1 MSEPQLVRAPR
12 LHVEAVL
19 STGATVGLGRQQT
32 HYLRNVMRAQPG
44 DAVALFNGRDGEWRA
59 RIDRVGRDEC
69 ACTPQTRTRAQ
80 ADDGDVWLAF
90 APIKRARIDLIA
102 EKATE
107 LGAARLIPVV
117 TERTQ
122 AARVNVARL
131 RSRAIEAAEQCGRL
145 TVPDVSAPVKV
156 DELTRDWP
164 DGRRLLVCA
173 ADAPPLATV
182 LAADTDAHWA
192 VLIGPEGGFSPRE
205 VDGLRQLPFVRCVG
219 LGPRILRAETAAIA
233 ALAVLQSLAGDWRA

>member
-1 MSEPQLVRAPR
+1 MAGPHRS
-12 LHVEAVL
+12 
-19 STGATVGLGRQQT
+19 
-32 HYLRNVMRAQPG
+32 
-44 DAVALFNGRDGEWRA
+44 
-59 RIDRVGRDEC
+59 VGRDEC

-131 RSRAIEAAEQCGRL
+131 RSRAIEAGR
-145 TVPDVSAPVKV
+145 TVRAAHGAGRVGAGEV

-219 LGPRILRAETAAIA
+219 LGPRILRAETAAHRCTGGA
-233 ALAVLQSLAGDWRA
+233 AVAGRRLARVSHAER